1 MDKKLTLTVAIS
13 NIDSTLEILKDNP
26 SYNILSSQLN
36 SVKLILDSQLNESE
50 PTVTISDNIEHSDA
64 YYDYQR
70 NDADVENP
78 FTEPKDIAR
87 AETVVNPTL
96 KTNTYSVQELVTT
109 GWVLLDK
116 ELTNLTKEEASKKI
130 QNLIDNESYNP
141 NDLRVIVD
149 GQR

>member
-1 MDKKLTLTVAIS
+1 MDNLQTALDNVNKALATL
-13 NIDSTLEILKDNP
+13 NE
-26 SYNILSSQLN
+26 
-36 SVKLILDSQLNESE
+36 VKLILEQQ
-50 PTVTISDNIEHSDA
+50 PIVTEHGDDYDIEHSDA

-70 NDADVENP
+70 NDPNAENP

-87 AETVVNPTL
+87 AETVVNLTP

-116 ELTNLTKEEASKKI
+116 DLTNLTKEEASKKI

-141 NDLRVIVD
+141 SDLRVIVD

>member
-1 MDKKLTLTVAIS
+1 MDNLQTALDNVNKALATL
-13 NIDSTLEILKDNP
+13 NE
-26 SYNILSSQLN
+26 
-36 SVKLILDSQLNESE
+36 VKLILEQQ
-50 PTVTISDNIEHSDA
+50 PIVTEHGDDYDIEHSDA

-87 AETVVNPTL
+87 AETVVNLTP

-116 ELTNLTKEEASKKI
+116 DLTNLTKEEASNKI

-141 NDLRVIVD
+141 ADLRVIVD

>member
-1 MDKKLTLTVAIS
+1 MDNLQTALDNVNKALATL
-13 NIDSTLEILKDNP
+13 NE
-26 SYNILSSQLN
+26 
-36 SVKLILDSQLNESE
+36 VKLILEQQ
-50 PTVTISDNIEHSDA
+50 PIVTEHGDDYDVEHSDA

-70 NDADVENP
+70 NDPNAENP

-87 AETVVNPTL
+87 AETVVNLTP

-141 NDLRVIVD
+141 SDLRVIVD

>member
-1 MDKKLTLTVAIS
+1 MDNLQTALDKVNKAL
-13 NIDSTLEILKDNP
+13 STLEEAR
-26 SYNILSSQLN
+26 
-36 SVKLILDSQLNESE
+36 LILEQELPIITEHGD
-50 PTVTISDNIEHSDA
+50 DYDIEHSDA

-70 NDADVENP
+70 NDPDAENP

-87 AETVVNPTL
+87 AETVVNPTP

-116 ELTNLTKEEASKKI
+116 ELTNLTKEEASNKI

-141 NDLRVIVD
+141 ADLRVIVD

>member
-1 MDKKLTLTVAIS
+1 MDNLQTALDNVNKALATL
-13 NIDSTLEILKDNP
+13 NE
-26 SYNILSSQLN
+26 
-36 SVKLILDSQLNESE
+36 VKLILEQQ
-50 PTVTISDNIEHSDA
+50 PIVTEHGDDYDIEHSDA

-87 AETVVNPTL
+87 AETVVNLTP

-116 ELTNLTKEEASKKI
+116 ELTNLTKEEASNKI

-141 NDLRVIVD
+141 ADLRVIVD

>member
-1 MDKKLTLTVAIS
+1 MDNLQTALDNVNKALATL
-13 NIDSTLEILKDNP
+13 NE
-26 SYNILSSQLN
+26 
-36 SVKLILDSQLNESE
+36 VKLILEQQ
-50 PTVTISDNIEHSDA
+50 PIVTEHGDDYDIEHSDA

-70 NDADVENP
+70 NDPNAENP

-87 AETVVNPTL
+87 AETVVNLTP

-141 NDLRVIVD
+141 SDLRVIVD

>member
-1 MDKKLTLTVAIS
+1 MDNLQTALDNVNKALATL
-13 NIDSTLEILKDNP
+13 NE
-26 SYNILSSQLN
+26 
-36 SVKLILDSQLNESE
+36 VKLILEQQ
-50 PTVTISDNIEHSDA
+50 PIVTEHGDDYDVEHSDA

-70 NDADVENP
+70 NDPDAENP

-87 AETVVNPTL
+87 AETVVNLTP

-116 ELTNLTKEEASKKI
+116 DLTNLTKEEASKKI

-141 NDLRVIVD
+141 SDLRVIVD

>member
-1 MDKKLTLTVAIS
+1 MDNLQTALDNVNKALATL
-13 NIDSTLEILKDNP
+13 NE
-26 SYNILSSQLN
+26 
-36 SVKLILDSQLNESE
+36 VKLILEQQQ
-50 PTVTISDNIEHSDA
+50 PIVTEHGDDYDVEHSDA
-64 YYDYQR
+64 YYNYQR
-70 NDADVENP
+70 NDNDAKNP

-116 ELTNLTKEEASKKI
+116 ELTNLTKEEASNKI

-141 NDLRVIVD
+141 ADLRVIVD

>member
-1 MDKKLTLTVAIS
+1 MDNLQTALDNVNKALATL
-13 NIDSTLEILKDNP
+13 NE
-26 SYNILSSQLN
+26 
-36 SVKLILDSQLNESE
+36 VKLILEQQ
-50 PTVTISDNIEHSDA
+50 PIVTEHGDDYDIEHSDA

-70 NDADVENP
+70 NDPDAENP

-87 AETVVNPTL
+87 AETVVNLTP

-116 ELTNLTKEEASKKI
+116 ELTNLTKEEASNKI

-141 NDLRVIVD
+141 ADLRVIVD

>member
-1 MDKKLTLTVAIS
+1 MDNLQTALDNVNKALATL
-13 NIDSTLEILKDNP
+13 NE
-26 SYNILSSQLN
+26 
-36 SVKLILDSQLNESE
+36 VKLILEQQ
-50 PTVTISDNIEHSDA
+50 PIVTEHGDDYDIEHSDA

-70 NDADVENP
+70 NDPDAENP

-87 AETVVNPTL
+87 AETVVNLTP

-116 ELTNLTKEEASKKI
+116 DLTNLTKEEASNKI

-141 NDLRVIVD
+141 ADLRVIVD

>member
-1 MDKKLTLTVAIS
+1 MVNAWSLAASILNGTFDEDYPIVKKEVDEKTGLW
-13 NIDSTLEILKDNP
+13 K
-26 SYNILSSQLN
+26 
-36 SVKLILDSQLNESE
+36 E
-50 PTVTISDNIEHSDA
+50 PDPVEHSDA
-64 YYDYQR
+64 YYNYQR
-70 NDADVENP
+70 NDPDAENP

-87 AETVVNPTL
+87 AETVVNPTP

-141 NDLRVIVD
+141 SDLRVIVD